1 MQNRGLSWQQLR
13 HWWYRR
19 SSLSWQPVRPS
30 VAIEFSLQN
39 FYVLH
44 VRWSTKNAQRKKA
57 IYRVYIMKTYQ
68 GLAMH
73 ICIND
78 LGHFSVENWLV
89 ACSALAITWATA
101 YLLSGL
107 LSIGPLETNFI
118 GISIKHIIFLSR
130 YCNWKCRLRNVKY
143 VQASLCWNTEFYVA
157 LMFAKLL
164 FSVTVTE
171 PRGPPARSLYQVS
184 LK

>member
-13 HWWYRR
+13 RHWWYHR

-39 FYVLH
+39 SYVLH

-101 YLLSGL
+101 YLLS
-107 LSIGPLETNFI
+107 IGPLETNFI
-118 GISIKHIIFLSR
+118 GISIQAYNFSFEILQLKMSPS
-130 YCNWKCRLRNVKY
+130 KCEICY
-143 VQASLCWNTEFYVA
+143 QASLCWNTEFYVA